1 MDLQNLLNQFMGALN
16 VPADAGQQPR
26 TQSGDTPRTTG
37 QMHGGLAAGAAA
49 GGIMALLLS
58 NKSARKVAGKAA
70 KYGGAAVLGTMAYK
84 AYQNWQQG
92 NNSSALP
99 AGDAA
104 PVTLDSS
111 DFTREETLSGE
122 FQLRLVKAM
131 ITAAKADG
139 HIDEMEQQRIF
150 KAVENMQMS
159 NDMKAMLFD
168 LMRNPV
174 AVEELAHGVHT
185 IEQKSEL
192 YLASWMAID
201 PDHPAELAHLDKLAR
216 CLQLPNGLAQQL
228 QRQVS
233 EAMAAT

>member
-1 MDLQNLLNQFMGALN
+1 MNLQNLLNQFMGAVSPPN
-16 VPADAGQQPR
+16 APGQPAR
-26 TQSGDTPRTTG
+26 TQANAVPGTG
-37 QMHGGLAAGAAA
+37 SQMPGGLAAGAAA

-92 NNSSALP
+92 DNS
-99 AGDAA
+99 AGVQTGEMP
-104 PVTLDSS
+104 PVALDSS
-111 DFTREETLSGE
+111 AFTQEETLSGE

-139 HIDEMEQQRIF
+139 HIDEVEQQRIF
-150 KAVENMQMS
+150 KAVENMRMS

-174 AVEELAHGVHT
+174 SVEELAHGVQT

-192 YLASWMAID
+192 YLASCMAID
-201 PDHPAELAHLDKLAR
+201 PDHPAELAHLDKLAHS
-216 CLQLPNGLAQQL
+216 LQLPDGLAQQL

-233 EAMAAT
+233 EAMAET

>member
-1 MDLQNLLNQFMGALN
+1 MDLQNLLNQFMGAISTA
-16 VPADAGQQPR
+16 PASGQPAQPQASSTPQSAGQLP
-26 TQSGDTPRTTG
+26 
-37 QMHGGLAAGAAA
+37 GGLAAGAAA

-58 NKSARKVAGKAA
+58 NKSARKVVGKAA

-92 NNSSALP
+92 DNISAQR
-99 AGDAA
+99 AGHAG

-111 DFTREETLSGE
+111 DFTREDTLSGD

-139 HIDEMEQQRIF
+139 HIDEVEQQRIF
-150 KAVENMQMS
+150 KAVESMQMS

-174 AVEELAHGVHT
+174 AVEELAHGVHS

-192 YLASWMAID
+192 YLASCMAID
-201 PDHPAELAHLDKLAR
+201 PDHPAELAHLDQLAHA
-216 CLQLPNGLAQQL
+216 LQLPNGLAQQL
-228 QRQVS
+228 QQQVS
-233 EAMAAT
+233 EAMAET